1 VAAEHQWL
9 GFDIISRKIFPS
21 NSNQMSTRPVVSV
34 QALVRE
40 ISSRLDALPVA
51 DAESIRAVRREF
63 SKRLV
68 MASAK
73 DLCAVA
79 VGLLG
84 NPTARHRLTAY
95 ELVSHH
101 RPALA
106 SLEIRDLERLGQGLS
121 DWSAVDTFAIY
132 LAGPAWRQG
141 QISDARLRSWA
152 RSRDRWW
159 RRAALVATV
168 PLNNKT
174 RGGKGDPT
182 RTLAICQ
189 MLVADRDDMVVKGMS
204 WALRELAKRE
214 PSAVERFLEEFEETV
229 APRVLREVRNKLRTG
244 LKNPRPTKG

>member
-1 VAAEHQWL
+1 
-9 GFDIISRKIFPS
+9 
-21 NSNQMSTRPVVSV
+21 MSTRPVASI

-40 ISSRLDALPVA
+40 ISSRLEALPIA

-63 SKRLV
+63 SKRLA

-79 VGLLG
+79 LGLLS

-101 RPALA
+101 RPALE
-106 SLEIRDLERLGQGLS
+106 SLGVRDLERLGQGINS
-121 DWSAVDTFAIY
+121 WAAVDTFAIY

-141 QISDARLRSWA
+141 QISDARVRTWA
-152 RSRDRWW
+152 RSNDRRW

-182 RTLAICQ
+182 RTLAICR
-189 MLVADRDDMVVKGMS
+189 MLIADRDDMVVKAMS
-204 WALRELAKRE
+204 WALRELTKRE
-214 PSAVERFLEEFEETV
+214 PAAVEVFLEEHNETV
-229 APRVLREVRNKLRTG
+229 APRVLREVRNKLKTG
-244 LKNPRPTKG
+244 LKNPRPKKS

>member
-1 VAAEHQWL
+1 MTPL
-9 GFDIISRKIFPS
+9 DGFAGVERSLLRAKTGLADT
-21 NSNQMSTRPVVSV
+21 MSTRPVASI

-40 ISSRLDALPVA
+40 ISTRLEALPVA

-63 SKRLV
+63 SNRLA
-68 MASAK
+68 MASAT

-79 VGLLG
+79 LGLLD

-101 RPALA
+101 QPALA
-106 SLEIRDLERLGQGLS
+106 SLEIRELERLGRGIN
-121 DWSAVDTFAIY
+121 DWAAVDTFAIY

-141 QISDARLRSWA
+141 QISDARVSSWA
-152 RSRDRWW
+152 RSKDRWW

-182 RTLAICQ
+182 RTLAICR
-189 MLVADRDDMVVKGMS
+189 MLVADRDDMVVKAMS

-214 PSAVERFLEEFEETV
+214 PSAAQAFLEEYEESV
-229 APRVLREVRNKLRTG
+229 APRVLREVRNKLKTG